1 MNLDYLDGR
10 KTKNEAFWVD
20 LVSGTNLGIGS
31 LLEEPL
37 QGNVKVYWGESTREN
52 YMADVPENGF
62 IMLGDRK
69 VEKDSYLT
77 LTYQKKGNVGRTK
90 TTLPLGPK

>member
-10 KTKNEAFWVD
+10 KTRNEEFWVD
-20 LVSGTNLGIGS
+20 LVSGTSLGIGS

-37 QGNVKVYWGESTREN
+37 RSDVKVYWGEASRMN
-52 YMADVPENGF
+52 YMADVSENGF
-62 IMLGDRK
+62 IMLESRK
-69 VEKDSYLT
+69 VEEDSYLT
-77 LTYQKKGNVGRTK
+77 LTYQKRGNVGRTR